1 MTSGEENGGPQP
13 PVVESKNGNGVDN
26 MAFQEASNA
35 AEENKNGQ
43 TNAGPLAATIPEE
56 GGDAVAAEPRK
67 KKNFCLEFFD
77 PTLALACIEVVR
89 RKRENHKHVLIWL
102 FILSYIVIAGTVQG
116 NIFLLVSRSL
126 SSPSIYRG
134 TGLPLSIRAASVELG
149 WSRSLLLHHLLD
161 SSYTDW

>member
-1 MTSGEENGGPQP
+1 MLFTEIFLLAIFIYIIGLLYGIFWLKEIKVPVTSGEENGGPQP

-43 TNAGPLAATIPEE
+43 TNAGPMAATIPEE

-116 NIFLLVSRSL
+116 NIFIVYWFRDL
-126 SSPSIYRG
+126 
-134 TGLPLSIRAASVELG
+134 
-149 WSRSLLLHHLLD
+149 
-161 SSYTDW
+161 